1 MGHLEVWHG
10 DITEL
15 TIDAIVNAANA
26 RLAGGGGVDGAI
38 HAAAGPALARAAVRH
53 APLPVGEAV
62 ATPAFGL
69 EPAIRFVV
77 HTVGP
82 RWSGGDAGEPELLR
96 SCYRRS
102 LEVAAAAGA
111 RAIAFPAI
119 STGIYGYP
127 RHPAAAI
134 ALEEASSAVGAGWD
148 RVVLV
153 AFDDETAGLYRS
165 AVGR

>member
-1 MGHLEVWHG
+1 
-10 DITEL
+10 
-15 TIDAIVNAANA
+15 
-26 RLAGGGGVDGAI
+26 
-38 HAAAGPALARAAVRH
+38 
-53 APLPVGEAV
+53 
-62 ATPAFGL
+62 L

-82 RWSGGDAGEPELLR
+82 RWSGGDASEPELLR

-102 LEVAAAAGA
+102 LEVAAVAGA

-127 RHPAAAI
+127 RHAAAAI
-134 ALEEASSAVGAGWD
+134 AVEEASRAVGAGWD

-153 AFDDETAGLYRS
+153 AFDDETAGLYQS